1 MSQHGYRNPLAN
13 GLREEEILDPPPS
26 YQYNYMRSSTPNV
39 ATTQLLTSP
48 PPPQNPFEP
57 QMETQTQTQ
66 TQTQPHLPNTNNQV
80 RIMPMPSNTQSF
92 RIYLSQTDIRIHFGY
107 PLHFVVFH
115 SIFMTII
122 SIVQICVDLIL
133 MSEDNSVIISIGGI
147 LYFILTIIIFNSE
160 KSLNFIF

>member
-26 YQYNYMRSSTPNV
+26 YQYNSTPNV
-39 ATTQLLTSP
+39 ATTQRLTSSAP
-48 PPPQNPFEP
+48 QQNPFEP
-57 QMETQTQTQ
+57 QIETQTQMQ

-115 SIFMTII
+115 GIFMTII
-122 SIVQICVDLIL
+122 SIAQICVDLIL

-147 LYFILTIIIFNSE
+147 VLYFNNHYFQ
-160 KSLNFIF
+160 K

>member
-26 YQYNYMRSSTPNV
+26 YQYNYMGPSTPNV
-39 ATTQLLTSP
+39 ATTQSLTSP

-57 QMETQTQTQ
+57 QMETQTQ
-66 TQTQPHLPNTNNQV
+66 PHLPNNNNQV

-147 LYFILTIIIFNSE
+147 LLYFNNHYFQQ
-160 KSLNFIF
+160 